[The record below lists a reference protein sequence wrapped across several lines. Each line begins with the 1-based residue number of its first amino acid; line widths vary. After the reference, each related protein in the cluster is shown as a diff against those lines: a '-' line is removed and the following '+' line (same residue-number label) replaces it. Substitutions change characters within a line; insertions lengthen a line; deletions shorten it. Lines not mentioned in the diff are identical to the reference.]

1 MPNVK
6 AKVKTRTRR
15 LQSSVKTV
23 RRIMIVV
30 SNESMA
36 TESHDVL
43 FIIQMVKNMYR
54 FTRD

>member
-36 TESHDVL
+36 TESHNVL